1 MSNPLFPPKR
11 ALHKSRGQLR
21 PREEREEFTQP
32 VRKDFEAFAGPH
44 NFARNLWCDRV
55 VDPIETRDVSA
66 LLLDLAGRTPA
77 KKPGFGLFR
86 M

>member
-1 MSNPLFPPKR
+1 
-11 ALHKSRGQLR
+11 
-21 PREEREEFTQP
+21 
-32 VRKDFEAFAGPH
+32 
-44 NFARNLWCDRV
+44 
-55 VDPIETRDVSA
+55 VDPVETRDVSA